1 MKRYAKQVFY
11 LEDSTTHPGY
21 KKYIIT
27 VVSKNGEKE
36 YPAYGKDA
44 TDALKRLNWMLKDQ
58 EQTPLFY
65 FLIPA
70 LVWLSSIVAP
80 IAFFL
85 NSSYVTKVSDIE
97 MVGILAGM
105 VIVGMVG
112 LGISINKIDNYI
124 ERGRKG

>member
-58 EQTPLFY
+58 EQTPLFH
-65 FLIPA
+65 FLLPA
-70 LVWLSSIVAP
+70 LVWLSSIVVP
-80 IAFFL
+80 ISFFL

-97 MVGILAGM
+97 MIGILSGM
-105 VIVGMVG
+105 IVVGVVG
-112 LGISINKIDNYI
+112 LGIYFNKIENYI
-124 ERGRKG
+124 ERGKKG